1 LLCKKILNIN
11 ENNII
16 SNCSNLSSSES
27 ENDSSHYTNPSN
39 FHHYIDNVSDYGSET
54 DDNLNVDDIFPSK
67 IQKNDMESDVNV
79 CSTEDDEVL
88 ELSIEYKHNET
99 LNISSTESE
108 EDYDYGPTFKKIKF
122 SNRISSPLILS

>member
-1 LLCKKILNIN
+1 LLSKEILNIN
-11 ENNII
+11 ENNIT
-16 SNCSNLSSSES
+16 SSCSNLSSSES
-27 ENDSSHYTNPSN
+27 ENDSSRYTNPSN

-54 DDNLNVDDIFPSK
+54 DDNLTVDVFPSK
-67 IQKNDMESDVNV
+67 IQKSDIESDVNV

-99 LNISSTESE
+99 VISSTESE

-122 SNRISSPLILS
+122 SNQISSPLILS